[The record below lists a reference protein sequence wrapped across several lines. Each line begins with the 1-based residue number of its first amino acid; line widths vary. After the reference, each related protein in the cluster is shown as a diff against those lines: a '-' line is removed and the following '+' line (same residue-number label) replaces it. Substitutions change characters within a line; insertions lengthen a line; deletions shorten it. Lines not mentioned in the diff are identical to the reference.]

1 MVWDT
6 YSRWSEFLNSEKELV
21 EDQQQCKLD
30 QHFQTGNVYKADHS
44 EQRCLV
50 KSIALNLVV
59 DCDLPVNIVSRP
71 GFISHHAVTNRM
83 YNSVDRFVMQ
93 MWNGKYYITILKSVS
108 IVFPLI
114 LHPKIS
120 FSY

>member
-1 MVWDT
+1 M
-6 YSRWSEFLNSEKELV
+6 

-59 DCDLPVNIVSRP
+59 DCDLPVNIVSTP
-71 GFISHHAVTNRM
+71 GFIRHHTVTNRM

-93 MWNGKYYITILKSVS
+93 CYVNSIYYNYYDSEVS
-108 IVFPLI
+108 FNCVSSDPASKNFIFLLDELMI
-114 LHPKIS
+114 DIGRFKNR
-120 FSY
+120 